1 MVTDTAIFMY
11 TGRKENDIY
20 GNYRRTDLH
29 DYFKYCYFGD
39 RFCTVEIFDM
49 EVATMLLTIFLAIVF
64 CVAITLMMFA
74 AVAFIQDK
82 KFFSSAPKEA
92 QEALLPRD
100 KELFY
105 GARTIGWTLMVFSF
119 LMIIGVGVIS
129 IWDGFRSEFTFWQF
143 FFRFVF
149 IFSVYKI
156 YDMICFDYF
165 LLMKFHFFQFYFPE
179 VESVYSNRK
188 YGYNIK
194 SQLLKLLVIFP
205 AASALA
211 AWICSRF

>member
-1 MVTDTAIFMY
+1 
-11 TGRKENDIY
+11 
-20 GNYRRTDLH
+20 
-29 DYFKYCYFGD
+29 
-39 RFCTVEIFDM
+39 
-49 EVATMLLTIFLAIVF
+49 MLLTIFLAIVF
-64 CVAITLMMFA
+64 CAAISLMLLS

-105 GARTIGWTLMVFSF
+105 GARTIGWTLMIFSM
-119 LMIIGVGVIS
+119 LMILGVGIIS
-129 IWDGFRSEFTFWQF
+129 IWDGFRSDYNFIQF
-143 FFRFVF
+143 FLRFVS
-149 IFSVYKI
+149 IFTIYKV

-165 LLMKFHFFQFYFPE
+165 LLMKYHFFQFYFPE
-179 VESVYSNRK
+179 VESVYSGRK

-194 SQLLKLLVIFP
+194 SQLLKLLIIFP

-211 AWICSRF
+211 AWICTLFQ